1 MEVSMP
7 ILKYLCS
14 TCGLKFSKRTSADTQ
29 TSTCSCGAIAQVETQ
44 GLSLGF
50 TGSVSNSMKAQTT
63 GLESFDLNFDRVVG
77 EDSREK
83 WEVIYQRRR
92 DKWDLMAQ
100 HNAQGKDLIR
110 MEDQTYKV
118 IPDMSNALR
127 SNRLTA
133 MDTLKPSSSEEK

>member
-1 MEVSMP
+1 MP
-7 ILKYLCS
+7 ILKFLCS
-14 TCGLKFSKRTSADTQ
+14 ACGLKFSKRTSSNADTF
-29 TSTCSCGAIAQVETQ
+29 SCVCGHSAKALGQ
-44 GLSLGF
+44 GVSLGF
-50 TGSVSNSMKAQTT
+50 AGNVTQSMKAQTT
-63 GLESFDLNFDRVVG
+63 GIESFDLNFDRVVG
-77 EDSREK
+77 EDAQSK

-118 IPDMSNALR
+118 IPDMSDSLR

-133 MDTLKPSSSEEK
+133 MDTLKPSRTEEN